1 VICPVCQQDNIAGS
15 DECENC
21 GTDLRTTGLPASA
34 GGDVGAALLTE
45 HLSDL
50 DPRRPISVA
59 PDDEV
64 AAAVAVMQE
73 QGIGCVTVE
82 SDRLVGILTERDIVL
97 KLAGRSL
104 AGIHVRDVM
113 TSDPVVLR
121 GDDTIAVAIH
131 KMALGGFRH
140 IPLVSGGR
148 ATGIVSARDLSHY
161 LVTLLG

>member
-1 VICPVCQQDNIAGS
+1 MICPVCQFDNIAGS
-15 DECENC
+15 DDCENC
-21 GTDLRTTGLPASA
+21 GADLRAASLPAGA
-34 GGDVGAALLTE
+34 GDDGGLTRLTE
-45 HLSDL
+45 HLAGL
-50 DPRRPISVA
+50 DPREPVSVG

-64 AAAVAVMQE
+64 ATAVALMQE
-73 QGIGCVTVE
+73 HGIGCVTVE
-82 SDRLVGILTERDIVL
+82 TDRLVGILTERDVVL

-104 AGIHVRDVM
+104 SGIRVRDVM
-113 TSDPVVLR
+113 TPDPVVLR

-148 ATGIVSARDLSHY
+148 ATGIVSARDLSHH

>member
-1 VICPVCQQDNIAGS
+1 MICPVCNHDNIAGS

-21 GTDLRTTGLPASA
+21 GADLRAASLPANA
-34 GGDVGAALLTE
+34 GGDVGATLLTE
-45 HLSDL
+45 HLAEL
-50 DPRRPISVA
+50 NPPRPIAVA
-59 PDDEV
+59 PDDDVV
-64 AAAVAVMQE
+64 AAIGLMQE
-73 QGIGCVTVE
+73 HGIGCVTVE

-104 AGIHVRDVM
+104 DGVRVRDVM
-113 TSDPVVLR
+113 TPDPVCLR